1 MGWEREEGCEST
13 ESGGVEEQQ
22 TSLPLSSAVGGIM
35 PGDEDDKEAGG
46 RGGCAAGISLD
57 AMLSALY
64 SSSEPRPLL
73 ELVTTASNRL
83 SSRSIDDWL
92 GLMMLTAGEALADD
106 RPAKEC
112 SVDGTAKNKQKQH
125 TRELISTQN
134 T

>member
-1 MGWEREEGCEST
+1 
-13 ESGGVEEQQ
+13 
-22 TSLPLSSAVGGIM
+22 M

-57 AMLSALY
+57 ATLSALY

-92 GLMMLTAGEALADD
+92 GLMMLTAGEVPADD
-106 RPAKEC
+106 RPAREC
-112 SVDGTAKNKQKQH
+112 SVEGTAKNKNNTQGSSFTLKIPN
-125 TRELISTQN
+125 TRPTIKTRVIYGKSHQACM
-134 T
+134 

>member
-1 MGWEREEGCEST
+1 
-13 ESGGVEEQQ
+13 
-22 TSLPLSSAVGGIM
+22 M

-57 AMLSALY
+57 ATLSALY

-92 GLMMLTAGEALADD
+92 GLMMLTAGEAPADD

-112 SVDGTAKNKQKQH
+112 SVDGTAKNPKTHNGVNSRSKYLAQGQPQRPESSVVSL
-125 TRELISTQN
+125 TRHACKIQGT
-134 T
+134 